1 VKNSVQARKSRI
13 ITFVS
18 PGVTASGKR
27 YFKQANLIDF
37 VIESR
42 DESGAR
48 DGSVF
53 VTLGTDQVKIPSQ
66 CPRSRKGRGKIRNGG
81 EEEVRITVIRWSINV
96 SD

>member
-18 PGVTASGKR
+18 PGVTAPGKR

-42 DESGAR
+42 DESGVR

-66 CPRSRKGRGKIRNGG
+66 MATVQKRKGQDQKWRRGRG
-81 EEEVRITVIRWSINV
+81 ENHGDQMEHKR
-96 SD
+96 